1 MYGLAVLSVAL
12 FAGQAAATAISARS
26 PILSLLRRQ
35 SAADFDPS
43 EIPPQCQSQCAT
55 ISTALT
61 SDSCTSDLSCLCS
74 SDTSNGLYNCLECAL
89 SLDPDESIMIEAQDE
104 YDQYAQAC
112 QSAGANVSDKTLTI
126 PSGSSATGSQGSGSS
141 GSATGGATPTST
153 SPADSGS
160 KSTAAQQTDGAQ
172 ETGSS
177 SDPLKSINK
186 TGAGVMTTVSS
197 VGLAGAVGAMIIA
210 LAL

>member
-26 PILSLLRRQ
+26 PILSLIRRQ
-35 SAADFDPS
+35 SASEFDPS
-43 EIPPQCQSQCAT
+43 DIPPQCQSQCST

-74 SDTSNGLYNCLECAL
+74 SSTSNGLYNCLECAL
-89 SLDPDESIMIEAQDE
+89 SLDPDESIMAEAQSE
-104 YDQYAQAC
+104 FDQYAQAC
-112 QSAGANVSDKTLTI
+112 TSAGATVEDKTLTI
-126 PSGSSATGSQGSGSS
+126 PSGSSATGSE
-141 GSATGGATPTST
+141 GSATGGVTPTAT
-153 SPADSGS
+153 SPSDSGS

-172 ETGSS
+172 ETGSD

-186 TGAGVMTTVSS
+186 TGAGVTTAVSS
-197 VGLAGAVGAMIIA
+197 VGLAGAVGAMM
-210 LAL
+210 LALTL